1 MAAGRVAG
9 RKLHWM
15 ETGPYQRALLHRGVT
30 TKVDAEDEK
39 VPVLQQAMEY
49 AGAVGMM
56 VMDELAYVH
65 KQGETGM
72 GMAMNGI
79 EREVTRVED
88 RVSEHETLIEEVQGD
103 IGNLIAGAQ
112 TSANIEDALRIE
124 VTGLRHL
131 VSQLLR
137 WVTALEGRQEHPIE
151 VEDDSDEEE
160 AEESSEDKAP
170 VPVPAPGMVYQLVPI
185 EDLEEEEEEVEDS
198 EIEEGLA
205 IEITALDPAPAYS
218 E

>member
-1 MAAGRVAG
+1 MASGCVAR
-9 RKLHWM
+9 RKL
-15 ETGPYQRALLHRGVT
+15 ERLATGPYQRALLRCGVT
-30 TKVDAEDEK
+30 TKVDAEDERI
-39 VPVLQQAMEY
+39 PVLQQAMEY
-49 AGAVGMM
+49 TGAVGTM

-65 KQGETGM
+65 EQTEASM
-72 GMAMNGI
+72 GRAMNGI
-79 EREVTRVED
+79 EQEVTRVED

-103 IGNLIAGAQ
+103 VGNLIAGAQ
-112 TSANIEDALRIE
+112 TSANIEDALWIE

-137 WVTALEGRQEHPIE
+137 RVMALEGRQEHPIE

-160 AEESSEDKAP
+160 AEESSEDEAP

-198 EIEEGLA
+198 EIEENLA
-205 IEITALDPAPAYS
+205 IEIAALDPAPAYS
-218 E
+218 A

>member
-1 MAAGRVAG
+1 MAAGRVG
-9 RKLHWM
+9 RRKLNRM
-15 ETGPYQRALLHRGVT
+15 ETGPYQRALLYRGIT

-49 AGAVGMM
+49 TGAVGAM
-56 VMDELAYVH
+56 VMDELAYVLER
-65 KQGETGM
+65 GETGM
-72 GMAMNGI
+72 GVAMNGI

-88 RVSEHETLIEEVQGD
+88 RVSEHETLIEEMQGD
-103 IGNLIAGAQ
+103 VSNLIAGAR

-137 WVTALEGRQEHPIE
+137 RVTALEGRQEHPIE

-160 AEESSEDKAP
+160 AEESSEDEAP

-185 EDLEEEEEEVEDS
+185 EDLEEESEEVEDS

-205 IEITALDPAPAYS
+205 IEIAAMDPAPAYT

>member
-1 MAAGRVAG
+1 MAAGRVG
-9 RKLHWM
+9 RRKLNRM
-15 ETGPYQRALLHRGVT
+15 ETGPYQRALLNRGIT

-49 AGAVGMM
+49 TGAVGAM

-65 KQGETGM
+65 KRTETGL
-72 GMAMNGI
+72 GMAMTGI

-103 IGNLIAGAQ
+103 VTNLIASAR

-131 VSQLLR
+131 VSQLMR
-137 WVTALEGRQEHPIE
+137 RVTALEGRQEHLIE
-151 VEDDSDEEE
+151 VEDDLDEE
-160 AEESSEDKAP
+160 AEESSEDEAL

-185 EDLEEEEEEVEDS
+185 EDLEEGSEEVEDS

-205 IEITALDPAPAYS
+205 IEIVAMDPAPAYT